1 MESDIPRYNLTVDY
15 KVGEGFG
22 ENLLGYK
29 NVHCKIEAG
38 FFILCTKGTIQAT
51 INGNHYNIVENDL
64 ITLPP
69 NYFMEIHEFSSDIHI
84 YYAGFCKPIAINCFM
99 NHRFLHTLRPE
110 HWLTKRL

>member
-51 INGNHYNIVENDL
+51 INGNHYDIVENDL

-69 NYFMEIHEFSSDIHI
+69 IILWKFMSFRLIFIFITQASLFS
-84 YYAGFCKPIAINCFM
+84 
-99 NHRFLHTLRPE
+99 L
-110 HWLTKRL
+110 